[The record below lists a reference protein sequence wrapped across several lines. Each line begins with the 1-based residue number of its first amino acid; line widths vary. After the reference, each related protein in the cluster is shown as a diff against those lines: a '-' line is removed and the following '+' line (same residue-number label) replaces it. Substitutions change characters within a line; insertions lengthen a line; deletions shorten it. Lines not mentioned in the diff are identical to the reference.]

1 MYFNHSL
8 AGALAVKPIIDK
20 FEDKFTEK
28 EKTVLWFVGIT
39 ASVLPDFDLA
49 YAVLRNMESH
59 RFFTTHGIFIYLV
72 AFILLYALS
81 FFQKKDVFGRKFFKV
96 MSYVFLAGILT
107 HFLIDIVVGG
117 VAFFAPFSYDIVGF
131 DIKNARAGTDRLSSY
146 LMSPY
151 MLLEFF
157 IFSMFFIFIKGK
169 KYIAPKV
176 FALFYFMIAVSGFV
190 FISVFFF

>member
-1 MYFNHSL
+1 
-8 AGALAVKPIIDK
+8 
-20 FEDKFTEK
+20 
-28 EKTVLWFVGIT
+28 
-39 ASVLPDFDLA
+39 
-49 YAVLRNMESH
+49 MESH

-131 DIKNARAGTDRLSSY
+131 DIKNARASTDRLSSY